1 MASTMETTRKV
12 DFEAIRRALDPG
24 PVVGRDALA
33 ARWEHQRKDCMGA
46 RQAASVLSRGMKLCD
61 RSGVQRS
68 AFRRDTIS
76 WRVERDGWST
86 VLWVTV
92 TEYAPGLIRLRNDVY
107 ASIPRDVWAFALPKR
122 RRFELTLHWT
132 EMTTDLGEPLYAFC
146 SALADE
152 GVELGWPLFDGEET
166 YPGYA
171 WTRKGRVLIEAR
183 EAEARERRLR
193 VQRSVTG

>member
-1 MASTMETTRKV
+1 AAPVRPGQREGAK
-12 DFEAIRRALDPG
+12 PG
-24 PVVGRDALA
+24 PAVGPGALA
-33 ARWEHQRKDCMGA
+33 TRWDQQREDYMRA
-46 RQAASVLSRGMKLCD
+46 RQAASVLWRGMALCD
-61 RSGVQRS
+61 RPGVQRS
-68 AFRRDTIS
+68 TLRRDTIS

-122 RRFELTLHWT
+122 QRFELTFHWT

-152 GVELGWPLFDGEET
+152 GVELGWPLFDEEDA

-171 WTRKGRVLIEAR
+171 WTRKGRALIEAR

-193 VQRSVTG
+193 VQRGVAG